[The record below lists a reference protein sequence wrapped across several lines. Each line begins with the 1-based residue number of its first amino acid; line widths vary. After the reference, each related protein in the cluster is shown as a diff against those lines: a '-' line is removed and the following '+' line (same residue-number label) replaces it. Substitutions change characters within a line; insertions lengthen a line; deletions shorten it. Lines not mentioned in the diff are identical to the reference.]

1 MARGRDPARPW
12 LACYPPEVPA
22 DLEIPAVAVPRLL
35 DDAARHRPGAP
46 ALRCRGTRIT
56 YRRLREAADRLAGA
70 LAGLGVGPMT
80 RVAVVLPPCS
90 QQVVALFATLRLGA
104 VVVQCDPDGDL
115 DDLATQ
121 LADSGTTVVFCLDR
135 AAEGVVSACEQT
147 LVRSVVVTSLADG
160 MSSLARSRLR
170 LSPLPGARARR
181 RELLGQRSADPAVVG
196 YRALVRSGTPAR
208 QSSVDPA
215 QDIAVLRSVESG
227 GVARLAMFSHR
238 NLVAAAHQLSS
249 WAAAER
255 TGDTGELPAPLIA
268 PPLSDLR
275 ATAEVLAR
283 VLRGECVNLT
293 NLVLDHDDSAGTG
306 AGQVPLPGTLA
317 RIVDPAD
324 PARELPVGQTGELAV
339 KGPEVFIGYWRREA
353 DVSPPTV
360 DGWWRT
366 GQRAVMG
373 PDGRFS
379 VVGAVAPALEKPGAS

>member
-1 MARGRDPARPW
+1 MARGRDAARPW

-22 DLEIPAVAVPRLL
+22 DLEVPAVAVPRLL
-35 DDAARHRPGAP
+35 DDVARNRPGAP
-46 ALRCRGTRIT
+46 ALRFRGTRIT

-70 LAGLGVGPMT
+70 LSGLGVGPMT
-80 RVAVVLPPCS
+80 RVALVLPPCP

-104 VVVQCDPDGDL
+104 VVVQCDPEGDL

-121 LADSGTTVVFCLDR
+121 LADSGAAVVLCLDR

-160 MSSLARSRLR
+160 VSSLARFRLR

-181 RELLGQRSADPAVVG
+181 RELLGQGSGDPAVVA
-196 YRALVRSGTPAR
+196 YRALIRSGTPAR

-238 NLVAAAHQLSS
+238 NLVAAAHQLSA

-255 TGDTGELPAPLIA
+255 TGDTDRLPTPLIA
-268 PPLSDLR
+268 PPLSDVR
-275 ATAEVLAR
+275 ATVELLAG
-283 VLRGECVNLT
+283 VLRGECVDLT
-293 NLVLDHDDSAGTG
+293 QLALDRDDGLDSGSG
-306 AGQVPLPGTLA
+306 LVPLPGTLA
-317 RIVDPAD
+317 RIVEPAD
-324 PARELPVGQTGELAV
+324 PGRGLPAGETGELAV

-353 DVSPPTV
+353 DVAPPTV

-366 GQRAVMG
+366 GQRAVMA

-379 VVGAVAPALEKPGAS
+379 VVGAAAPAPEKPGAS